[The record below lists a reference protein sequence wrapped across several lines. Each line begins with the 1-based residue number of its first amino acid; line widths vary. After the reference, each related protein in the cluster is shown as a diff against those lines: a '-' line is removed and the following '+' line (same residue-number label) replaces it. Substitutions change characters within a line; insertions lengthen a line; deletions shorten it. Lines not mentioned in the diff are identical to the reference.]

1 MRAVDGFDFFRTA
14 IALRAFVL
22 VQRHRAASW
31 KGANRRVYHVRI
43 LAIGRVLDSA
53 RVEISRVAGGAILQG
68 LVDRK
73 SGAEAPLSMPTVA
86 RQEFVVRETG
96 GRTGGV
102 LYLVA
107 TPIGNLEDITLRAL
121 RILREADQIA
131 AEDTRHTQKLL
142 THYEISRPLVSYH
155 EHNEVTRA
163 PELIVALEQG
173 AKIALVSDAGMP
185 LVSDPGHRLVALCL
199 RHHVPVVPVPGP
211 SASLTA
217 LAASGLPNEE
227 FLFVGFLP
235 PRSGERRRALERL
248 RIEDRTLI
256 LYEAPHR
263 IAECVADARE
273 ILGDRPACLA
283 REITKVHEEFRRGKL
298 SEIEES
304 LRDRPAKGEIT
315 LLIGAGEAGAGA
327 GLDSSQ
333 GLAERVEE
341 LMRQAKLDRKEA
353 LKLAAKERGMTRR
366 EAYERVVQEKGD
378 AEEEAK

>member
-1 MRAVDGFDFFRTA
+1 MV
-14 IALRAFVL
+14 
-22 VQRHRAASW
+22 
-31 KGANRRVYHVRI
+31 
-43 LAIGRVLDSA
+43 
-53 RVEISRVAGGAILQG
+53 
-68 LVDRK
+68 
-73 SGAEAPLSMPTVA
+73 SGVGNSTEKP
-86 RQEFVVRETG
+86 
-96 GRTGGV
+96 GGV

-155 EHNEVTRA
+155 EHNEMTRA

-185 LVSDPGHRLVALCL
+185 LVSDPGHRLVELCL
-199 RHHVPVVPVPGP
+199 RHHIPVVPVPGP
-211 SASLTA
+211 SASLAA
-217 LAASGLPNEE
+217 LAASGLSNEE

-235 PRSGERRRALERL
+235 QRSGERRRALERL

-263 IAECVADARE
+263 IAECVTDARE

-283 REITKVHEEFRRGKL
+283 REVTKVHEEFRRGKL

-304 LRDRPAKGEIT
+304 LRERPAKGEIT
-315 LLIGAGEAGAGA
+315 LLIGAGDAAGGGA
-327 GLDSSQ
+327 DLSQ
-333 GLAERVEE
+333 SLAERVEE

-353 LKLAAKERGMTRR
+353 LKLAAKERGLTRR
-366 EAYERVVQEKGD
+366 EAYERVLEEK
-378 AEEEAK
+378 EEAE